1 MSNEIDRRK
10 FIRSS
15 AAAGAGLMMA
25 SQTLGQAQDKKK
37 DINVALLGAGAQGQ
51 VLMNAILKLG
61 RNSGIKFRAVCDIW
75 EKGNQRRVSRTL
87 NAYKRYGHKGT
98 AYVDY
103 QEMLDKETDLDAV
116 LVATPDFWH
125 AEHTIACVE
134 KGLHVYCEKEMSNNL
149 DDAKKMVLAAR
160 KAGKLLQIGHQ
171 RRSNPRYIYCYE
183 KLFKEANLLNRVTNI
198 SGQWHRSRAACEDL
212 GWPKGTDIPAATL
225 EKFGFKDMPQFRN
238 WRWYRGL
245 GGGPIVDLGS
255 HQIDVYSWFL
265 DNALPTSVMASGG
278 TDYWKE
284 HEWYDNA
291 IAIFEFATKKGV
303 VRATYETLTTNS
315 SNGYYELFMGDE
327 GTLLISEASGRGE
340 VYRENWVEEA
350 KWDPWIQKG
359 MIDLVESRGPAK
371 EAAEDEEAVDVRESP
386 KPALYGMPITMKV
399 PFHQPHLVNFF
410 ESVRGNQKLNCPGEI
425 GYETAV
431 MVLKVNEAIAA
442 GKRIDLKPEDFHV

>member
-1 MSNEIDRRK
+1 
-10 FIRSS
+10 
-15 AAAGAGLMMA
+15 
-25 SQTLGQAQDKKK
+25 
-37 DINVALLGAGAQGQ
+37 
-51 VLMNAILKLG
+51 
-61 RNSGIKFRAVCDIW
+61 
-75 EKGNQRRVSRTL
+75 
-87 NAYKRYGHKGT
+87 
-98 AYVDY
+98 
-103 QEMLDKETDLDAV
+103 
-116 LVATPDFWH
+116 
-125 AEHTIACVE
+125 
-134 KGLHVYCEKEMSNNL
+134 
-149 DDAKKMVLAAR
+149 
-160 KAGKLLQIGHQ
+160 
-171 RRSNPRYIYCYE
+171 
-183 KLFKEANLLNRVTNI
+183 
-198 SGQWHRSRAACEDL
+198 
-212 GWPKGTDIPAATL
+212 
-225 EKFGFKDMPQFRN
+225 
-238 WRWYRGL
+238 
-245 GGGPIVDLGS
+245 
-255 HQIDVYSWFL
+255 
-265 DNALPTSVMASGG
+265 MASGG

-442 GKRIDLKPEDFHV
+442 GKRIELKPEDFHV